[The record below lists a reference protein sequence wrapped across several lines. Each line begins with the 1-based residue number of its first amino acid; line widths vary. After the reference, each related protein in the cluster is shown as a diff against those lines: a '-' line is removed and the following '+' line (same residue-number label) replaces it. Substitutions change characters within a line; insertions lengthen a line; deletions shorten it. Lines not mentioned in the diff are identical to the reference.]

1 MAKLRRESKGRYY
14 FENRDHETV
23 NIFQIER
30 HLWGWSV
37 GRSMT
42 KGTFPSLGA
51 AKEHFNL

>member
-1 MAKLRRESKGRYY
+1 MILSNDGL
-14 FENRDHETV
+14 N
-23 NIFQIER
+23 QIER